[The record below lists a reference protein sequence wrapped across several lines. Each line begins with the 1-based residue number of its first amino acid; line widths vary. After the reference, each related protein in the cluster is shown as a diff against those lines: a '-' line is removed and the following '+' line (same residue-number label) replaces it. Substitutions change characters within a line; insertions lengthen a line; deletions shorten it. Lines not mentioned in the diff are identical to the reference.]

1 MERRTPAERD
11 EYTHNAP
18 AFAQS
23 PALGLSKCY
32 AKGRSFSPSR
42 TSDRKTYFSLKAH
55 SRSWLCFVWREIRYV
70 VYVSSAVRERFET
83 QLYRCSHTELE
94 SEVAVHLCLSL
105 YIPKT
110 TVRDR
115 LESQKSDDVVQRTQH
130 ALADADLIV
139 VGAARALS
147 RSPHRGFPCVVLG
160 GVGAL
165 MYFLQFTNF
174 FPPVKQGF
182 YCNDRDYS
190 KPYVQT
196 ETIPPLI
203 MYGVAVGLPTIVE
216 AVYVRAH
223 RPSLN
228 RDGGGHKLSGTY
240 DPLLRSRVSDVTF
253 QECTGHFV
261 NKVDG
266 VNRIFGIILGETFLM
281 IFQKASTNPDPPE
294 RTIRSGKCHVT
305 SWMRRVFRFIG
316 VHLFGACS
324 TVVLANVLQMMS
336 GRLTPYFLT
345 VCLPDY
351 SQVRCQDN
359 PFVTTDICTGTN
371 QTILQARKSFP
382 NMPTALGGYATV
394 YLAWYLQVTLRVSGT
409 RLLKPLLVLGAAGAA
424 LANAMIQVADYR
436 CHLTDAAVGLA
447 LGAAVAT
454 YLVFAIVNCF
464 KPFRSRD
471 ELLQFLDTDSDV
483 TSTISPSTLTP
494 SKPLALPR
502 PSVRQP
508 HNDSNHDVSNS
519 NVNDWRKGVTNDR
532 RPLRSE
538 ENYITRTTS

>member
-1 MERRTPAERD
+1 MTSSNVPSMHSPTLSEEETEGSDKEEEEEEESSPTASTRTGHPPVTPA
-11 EYTHNAP
+11 
-18 AFAQS
+18 
-23 PALGLSKCY
+23 K
-32 AKGRSFSPSR
+32 RSLTILP
-42 TSDRKTYFSLKAH
+42 
-55 SRSWLCFVWREIRYV
+55 CFIFVE
-70 VYVSSAVRERFET
+70 
-83 QLYRCSHTELE
+83 
-94 SEVAVHLCLSL
+94 
-105 YIPKT
+105 
-110 TVRDR
+110 
-115 LESQKSDDVVQRTQH
+115 
-130 ALADADLIV
+130 
-139 VGAARALS
+139 
-147 RSPHRGFPCVVLG
+147 CVVLG

-182 YCNDRDYS
+182 YCNDKDYS

-203 MYGVAVGLPTIVE
+203 MYGVAAGLPTIV
-216 AVYVRAH
+216 
-223 RPSLN
+223 
-228 RDGGGHKLSGTY
+228 
-240 DPLLRSRVSDVTF
+240 
-253 QECTGHFV
+253 
-261 NKVDG
+261 
-266 VNRIFGIILGETFLM
+266 IILGETFRM
-281 IFQKASTNPDPPE
+281 IFQKASTSQDPPE

-351 SQVRCQDN
+351 SQVQCQEN
-359 PFVTTDICTGTN
+359 PFVVTDICTGTDE
-371 QTILQARKSFP
+371 TIQQARKSFP

-424 LANAMIQVADYR
+424 LMNAVIQVADYR
-436 CHLTDAAVGLA
+436 CHLTDAAVGLV

-464 KPFRSRD
+464 KPLRSRD

-483 TSTISPSTLTP
+483 TSTISPSTMTP

-502 PSVRQP
+502 PSVRHP

-519 NVNDWRKGVTNDR
+519 NVNDWRKGVANDR

-538 ENYITRTTS
+538 ENYITRTTSVYNPAYTP